1 MFFRHNYVG
10 GKMYT
15 EAAVTDISPISVCYS
30 GCFGKLCRR
39 HKPIAGYLKIYSQY
53 LVGTEARLA
62 MAFFCSLFLVGY
74 NNCKGWE
81 YLFFING
88 MDTMH
93 AAMYNHGVSVQRG
106 RSVPRVGIQRPVM
119 AWMGICDRSSQNCSS
134 QERLFESSTNEY
146 LSSMRIITAAVPG
159 KEPVCIQRS
168 NPK

>member
-1 MFFRHNYVG
+1 MLGNVLPDAG
-10 GKMYT
+10 L
-15 EAAVTDISPISVCYS
+15 ISVCFS
-30 GCFGKLCRR
+30 GCSVGGRRR
-39 HKPIAGYLKIYSQY
+39 HKPIAEYLKIYSQY

-106 RSVPRVGIQRPVM
+106 RSVPSVGIQRPVM
-119 AWMGICDRSSQNCSS
+119 AWTGIWDISSQNRSS

-159 KEPVCIQRS
+159 REPVCIQRS

>member
-1 MFFRHNYVG
+1 MLGNVLPDAG
-10 GKMYT
+10 L
-15 EAAVTDISPISVCYS
+15 ISVCFS
-30 GCFGKLCRR
+30 GCSVGGRRR
-39 HKPIAGYLKIYSQY
+39 HKPIVRYRKISSQY

-62 MAFFCSLFLVGY
+62 MAFFVLYFLSDIIIVRDG
-74 NNCKGWE
+74 NIC
-81 YLFFING
+81 FFING
-88 MDTMH
+88 MDTKH

-119 AWMGICDRSSQNCSS
+119 AWMGICDRSSQNRSS

-159 KEPVCIQRS
+159 REPVCIQRS

>member
-1 MFFRHNYVG
+1 
-10 GKMYT
+10 MYAET
-15 EAAVTDISPISVCYS
+15 AVTDISPISVCYS

-53 LVGTEARLA
+53 LVDTEARLA

-74 NNCKGWE
+74 NNCKGGE
-81 YLFFING
+81 YLFFYKWYG
-88 MDTMH
+88 HDACRH
-93 AAMYNHGVSVQRG
+93 VMYNHGVSVQRG
-106 RSVPRVGIQRPVM
+106 RSVPSVGIQRPVM
-119 AWMGICDRSSQNCSS
+119 VWMGICDISSQNRSS

-159 KEPVCIQRS
+159 REPVCIQRS

>member
-1 MFFRHNYVG
+1 MLGNVLPDAG
-10 GKMYT
+10 L
-15 EAAVTDISPISVCYS
+15 ISVCFS
-30 GCFGKLCRR
+30 GCSVGGRRR
-39 HKPIAGYLKIYSQY
+39 HKPIVRYRKISSQY

-74 NNCKGWE
+74 NNCKGGE

-119 AWMGICDRSSQNCSS
+119 ARMGICDRSSQNRSS

-159 KEPVCIQRS
+159 REPVCIQRS

>member
-10 GKMYT
+10 GKMYA
-15 EAAVTDISPISVCYS
+15 EAAVTDISPILVCYS

-93 AAMYNHGVSVQRG
+93 AAMCIYMSNGVGPSRC
-106 RSVPRVGIQRPVM
+106 GIQRPVM
-119 AWMGICDRSSQNCSS
+119 AWMGICDRSSQNRSS

-159 KEPVCIQRS
+159 REPVCIQRS

>member
-1 MFFRHNYVG
+1 MLGNVLPDAG
-10 GKMYT
+10 L
-15 EAAVTDISPISVCYS
+15 ISVCFS
-30 GCFGKLCRR
+30 GCSVGGRRR
-39 HKPIAGYLKIYSQY
+39 HKPIVRYRKISSQY

-88 MDTMH
+88 MDTKH

-106 RSVPRVGIQRPVM
+106 RSVPRGGIQRPVM

-159 KEPVCIQRS
+159 REPVCIQRS

>member
-1 MFFRHNYVG
+1 MLGNVLPDAG
-10 GKMYT
+10 L
-15 EAAVTDISPISVCYS
+15 ISVCFS
-30 GCFGKLCRR
+30 GCSVGGRR
-39 HKPIAGYLKIYSQY
+39 RYKPIVRYRKISSQY
-53 LVGTEARLA
+53 LVGTEARLD

-119 AWMGICDRSSQNCSS
+119 AWMGIWDRSSQNRSS

-159 KEPVCIQRS
+159 REPVCIQRS

>member
-1 MFFRHNYVG
+1 
-10 GKMYT
+10 MYT

-53 LVGTEARLA
+53 LVDTEARLA

-93 AAMYNHGVSVQRG
+93 VAMYNRCICPTGEVGSEG
-106 RSVPRVGIQRPVM
+106 RDSAAGYGMDGHLRQIVP
-119 AWMGICDRSSQNCSS
+119 
-134 QERLFESSTNEY
+134 ESFV
-146 LSSMRIITAAVPG
+146 AGAFV
-159 KEPVCIQRS
+159 
-168 NPK
+168 

>member
-1 MFFRHNYVG
+1 MLGNVLPDAG
-10 GKMYT
+10 L
-15 EAAVTDISPISVCYS
+15 ISVCFS
-30 GCFGKLCRR
+30 GCSVGGRRR
-39 HKPIAGYLKIYSQY
+39 HKPIVRYRKISSQY
-53 LVGTEARLA
+53 LVGTEARLD

-93 AAMYNHGVSVQRG
+93 VAMYNHGVSVQRG

-119 AWMGICDRSSQNCSS
+119 AWTGIWDRSSQNRSS

-159 KEPVCIQRS
+159 REPVCIQRS